1 LVAYHRYIGFAG
13 FLFSGSLMNMNELHS
28 LARGGDKSAESEM
41 YRRLRVSFLLF
52 LRQKIRD
59 QKDAEDVVQEALLAI
74 ADNQGKIEFETS
86 FSAWAY
92 KVLENM
98 VLRHYRSKGRRENVF
113 VAMDGDCP
121 ELLHK
126 PDPDLRARLLHCLRE
141 LSRTRCRHAQ
151 IIHMHVQ
158 GLSVPEICAAMN
170 VTSNNLYVML
180 LRARSLLEEC
190 LSKGRIE

>member
-1 LVAYHRYIGFAG
+1 MHI
-13 FLFSGSLMNMNELHS
+13 NELHS
-28 LARGGDKSAESEM
+28 LARTGDKAAESEL

-52 LRQKIRD
+52 LRQKVGD
-59 QKDAEDVVQEALLAI
+59 PKDAEDIVQEALLAI

-113 VAMDGDCP
+113 VAMDEDCP
-121 ELLHK
+121 EFSYR

-151 IIHMHVQ
+151 IVNMHVQ

-180 LRARSLLEEC
+180 LRARTLLEEC
-190 LSKGRIE
+190 LDTGRIE